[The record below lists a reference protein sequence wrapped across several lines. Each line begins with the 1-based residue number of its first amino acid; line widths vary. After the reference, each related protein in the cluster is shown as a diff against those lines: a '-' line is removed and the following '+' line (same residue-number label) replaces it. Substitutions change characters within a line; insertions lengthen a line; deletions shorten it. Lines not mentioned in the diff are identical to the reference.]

1 MFSAQTSNKMSTTA
15 LGESD
20 DVPIESKSDSKPNE
34 AITTSTSVVSPMN
47 GGGSSMDGVC
57 AKESGAAVE
66 EISTAVKRKV
76 EQLQAH
82 AAKKAKVEQLH
93 TPAYDSETNDSETN
107 APRITPD
114 EFMDIVFYDD
124 EPDSEDE
131 DFEDD
136 KEKAQ
141 TLCDKF
147 FQLRDAFEN
156 RTVTESGYESFSG
169 CTWLEDN
176 EETLIFFDMVTD
188 DIFYTTA
195 VDLRILSTLA
205 SWPHGGLVL
214 EKVNKLLDRFYSED
228 LEETFLTAL
237 HRETFDRTSGQ
248 FMCDNAQHYYTD
260 DIVPNYVTLNSNEL
274 AMALVSVPRF
284 NPNNT
289 EFHFPNTMTSP
300 FENLPES
307 FRALPDIV
315 LRAAQEHSDA
325 LSYAIDDLKTK
336 EFCRRCVEYHWQAII
351 HVPRDIQTEDFLMP
365 LIEQWPHI
373 YLHIPADL
381 QNVRAIALAAVSNCG
396 RLLECV
402 PYNLRMDYDL
412 NLAAVSNNGMA
423 ILHISPTFRKERF
436 HTVQVTLTTP
446 GYTEYV
452 YGVVDKALLV
462 TAVTQDPEA
471 LKHITYT
478 DFNAFSGFQNYR
490 RRDRLKIWNS
500 CRMRIVAAAANAC
513 RLKWGDGNLKSIFLR
528 YLPRY
533 ELESD
538 LFLSGLLHLCP
549 FVDLAFEGRIDSEVA
564 GRARQFRWMYALMD
578 LDPNRWPNKYTLLTI
593 SEEELQA
600 MYEGHPLKHSLQRE
614 IEQELDQ

>member
-1 MFSAQTSNKMSTTA
+1 MSEQSPAQMPTAPQPCLKDTPIASNR
-15 LGESD
+15 D
-20 DVPIESKSDSKPNE
+20 SDSK
-34 AITTSTSVVSPMN
+34 TTTDTPFGVILSN
-47 GGGSSMDGVC
+47 DGVC
-57 AKESGAAVE
+57 AKESGAAIE

-76 EQLQAH
+76 EQLQAPD
-82 AAKKAKVEQLH
+82 AKKAKVEQLQAPDAKKAKVEQLH
-93 TPAYDSETNDSETN
+93 THAYDSETDDSETN

-114 EFMDIVFYDD
+114 EFMDVVLYDIH
-124 EPDSEDE
+124 EPDSDDE
-131 DFEDD
+131 DFEDK
-136 KEKAQ
+136 KENAQ
-141 TLCDKF
+141 TLRDKF
-147 FQLRDAFEN
+147 FQLCDAF
-156 RTVTESGYESFSG
+156 
-169 CTWLEDN
+169 DN
-176 EETLIFFDMVTD
+176 HPEKWGDIDHYDFYNLSVETD
-188 DIFYTTA
+188 
-195 VDLRILSTLA
+195 ILSCNDPRIILSIA

-214 EKVNKLLDRFYSED
+214 RYFDFHSFRYYWDED
-228 LEETFLTAL
+228 KIKQIILTAL
-237 HRETFDRTSGQ
+237 RREIWDRANTIG
-248 FMCDNAQHYYTD
+248 MDTGELLHDYVD
-260 DIVPNYVTLNSNEL
+260 DVMSPNMVRCLDSNDMDVV
-274 AMALVSVPRF
+274 MALVSVPRF
-284 NPNNT
+284 NPNDT

-373 YLHIPADL
+373 YMHIPADL

-396 RLLECV
+396 HLLECV

-423 ILHISPTFRKERF
+423 ILYISPTFRKERF
-436 HTVQVTLTTP
+436 HTYQVTLTTP

-452 YGVVDKALLV
+452 YGVVDEALLV

-478 DFNAFSGFQNYR
+478 DFNAFSGNNYHDNQNYR

-513 RLKWGDGNLKSIFLR
+513 RLKWGDDSLKSIFLR
-528 YLPRY
+528 YLPRC

-564 GRARQFRWMYALMD
+564 GRARQ
-578 LDPNRWPNKYTLLTI
+578 
-593 SEEELQA
+593 
-600 MYEGHPLKHSLQRE
+600 
-614 IEQELDQ
+614 ELDQ